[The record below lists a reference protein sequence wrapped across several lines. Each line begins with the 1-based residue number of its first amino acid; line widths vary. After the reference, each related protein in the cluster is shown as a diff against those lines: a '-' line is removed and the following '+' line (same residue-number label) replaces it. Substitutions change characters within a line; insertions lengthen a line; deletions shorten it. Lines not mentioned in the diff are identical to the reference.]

1 MTATA
6 NASVASMTGTGS
18 GIGRWRVAL
27 AGLVVFVLANVG
39 AVIVHGFL
47 LAADY
52 DPYEGTLLR
61 RGTEPAWQFVFLPV
75 VHLSF
80 TIGLVWLFRVARADD
95 DRWVPRA
102 VKLGVMAWL
111 IGPAPM
117 FLLWYA
123 EQPWPGTIVVK
134 QLSYELAVA
143 LALALTAGAILR
155 PRRESITV
163 SQTAGSLRR

>member
-1 MTATA
+1 MSATA
-6 NASVASMTGTGS
+6 HVGTGTLPVSATGV
-18 GIGRWRVAL
+18 GRWRVVL
-27 AGLVVFVLANVG
+27 AGVVVFVMANVG
-39 AVIVHGFL
+39 AVVLHGFL

-52 DPYEGTLLR
+52 EPYEGTLLR

-95 DRWVPRA
+95 DRWLPRA
-102 VKLGVMAWL
+102 LKLGVMAWL

-123 EQPWPGTIVVK
+123 EQPWPGTIVAK
-134 QLSYELAVA
+134 QLPYEFVIA
-143 LALALTAGAILR
+143 LVLALTAGLILR
-155 PRRESITV
+155 PR
-163 SQTAGSLRR
+163 AA

>member
-6 NASVASMTGTGS
+6 HIGTGALPAS
-18 GIGRWRVAL
+18 GVSGGRWRVVL
-27 AGLVVFVLANVG
+27 AGVVVFVLANVG

-52 DPYEGTLLR
+52 EPYEGTLLR
-61 RGTEPAWQFVFLPV
+61 RGTEPAWQFIFLPV

-80 TIGLVWLFRVARADD
+80 TIGLIWLFRLARVEDHRWTARAL
-95 DRWVPRA
+95 
-102 VKLGVMAWL
+102 KLGIIAWL

-134 QLSYELAVA
+134 QLPYELAIAIV
-143 LALALTAGAILR
+143 LALTAGAMLR
-155 PRRESITV
+155 PKT
-163 SQTAGSLRR
+163 SL

>member
-1 MTATA
+1 MSAMANVGAGTLPVTAT
-6 NASVASMTGTGS
+6 SV
-18 GIGRWRVAL
+18 GRWRVVL
-27 AGLVVFVLANVG
+27 AGVVVFLLANVG

-61 RGTEPAWQFVFLPV
+61 RGTEPAWQFIFLPV

-80 TIGLVWLFRVARADD
+80 TTGLIWLFRIARVDD
-95 DRWVPRA
+95 DRWTARA
-102 VKLGVMAWL
+102 LKLGVIAWL

-123 EQPWPGTIVVK
+123 EQPWPGSIVMK
-134 QLSYELAVA
+134 QLPYEFVIAIV
-143 LALALTAGAILR
+143 LALTAGAILR
-155 PRRESITV
+155 PR
-163 SQTAGSLRR
+163 AA

>member
-1 MTATA
+1 MTATV
-6 NASVASMTGTGS
+6 NAGVASMTGTVLEIS
-18 GIGRWRVAL
+18 RWRVAL
-27 AGLVVFVLANVG
+27 AGLVVFVLANAG
-39 AVIVHGFL
+39 AVIAHGFV

-75 VHLSF
+75 VHLLF
-80 TIGLVWLFRVARADD
+80 TIGLVWLFRVARTDD

-102 VKLGVMAWL
+102 LKLGLMAWL

-123 EQPWPGTIVVK
+123 EQPWPGTIVLK
-134 QLSYELAVA
+134 QLPYELVITSI
-143 LALALTAGAILR
+143 LALTAGAILR
-155 PRRESITV
+155 RRS
-163 SQTAGSLRR
+163 G

>member
-1 MTATA
+1 MSAMANVGAGTLPVTAT
-6 NASVASMTGTGS
+6 SV
-18 GIGRWRVAL
+18 GRWRVVL
-27 AGLVVFVLANVG
+27 AGVVVFLLANVG

-52 DPYEGTLLR
+52 EPYEGTLLR

-102 VKLGVMAWL
+102 LKLGAIAWL

-123 EQPWPGTIVVK
+123 EQPWPGIILVK
-134 QLSYELAVA
+134 QLPYELVIA
-143 LALALTAGAILR
+143 LMLALTAGAM
-155 PRRESITV
+155 
-163 SQTAGSLRR
+163 LRRRSG